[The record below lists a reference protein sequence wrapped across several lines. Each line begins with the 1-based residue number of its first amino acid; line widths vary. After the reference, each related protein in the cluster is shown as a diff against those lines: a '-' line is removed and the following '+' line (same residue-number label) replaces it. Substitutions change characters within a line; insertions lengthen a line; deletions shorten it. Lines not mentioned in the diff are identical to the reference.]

1 MSLNT
6 ETTIEVLNSEKKK
19 KSYYAFVFS
28 WRFALGS
35 SGCGA
40 QVGLEKTVAL
50 TASHSSSSSRMAR
63 QQENTLGFKSTQSI
77 LGN

>member
-1 MSLNT
+1 MPLVS
-6 ETTIEVLNSEKKK
+6 S
-19 KSYYAFVFS
+19 
-28 WRFALGS
+28 S
-35 SGCGA
+35 SGCGT

-50 TASHSSSSSRMAR
+50 TATRGSSSRRMAR

>member
-1 MSLNT
+1 MPFFSSWCFAPGSL
-6 ETTIEVLNSEKKK
+6 
-19 KSYYAFVFS
+19 
-28 WRFALGS
+28 
-35 SGCGA
+35 GCGT

-50 TASHSSSSSRMAR
+50 TTTRGSSSSSRRMAR